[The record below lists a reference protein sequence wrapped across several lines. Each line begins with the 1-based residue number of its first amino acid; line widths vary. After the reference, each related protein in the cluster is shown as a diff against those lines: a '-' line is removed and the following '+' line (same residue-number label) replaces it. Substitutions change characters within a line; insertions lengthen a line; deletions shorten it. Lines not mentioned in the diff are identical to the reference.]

1 MRAWKFLPAFRRQS
15 SIVFLL
21 RPPHPRPWAPHFHL
35 PAPSPWS
42 VKTPSHTLLR
52 LSITSFLWSGG
63 DGCHYGHFMD
73 EEMET
78 TKVLLNL
85 ELQSHVPA
93 PPPQE
98 DTISCLSQKAS
109 FPCILKNHFKKIIT
123 KMFWHFSAA
132 HHTSGFPVTIC
143 LDPISQFLHL
153 SNQILLER

>member
-1 MRAWKFLPAFRRQS
+1 MPKQHR
-15 SIVFLL
+15 I
-21 RPPHPRPWAPHFHL
+21 PPP
-35 PAPSPWS
+35 PSPPPPLSTSLPSASS
-42 VKTPSHTLLR
+42 VPLVCQN
-52 LSITSFLWSGG
+52 SFPYIIAFEHHELPLKWGRR
-63 DGCHYGHFMD
+63 CHYGHFMD

-93 PPPQE
+93 PLPQE

-123 KMFWHFSAA
+123 KMFRHFSAA